1 MTPTPAQS
9 PSHSHT
15 GAVPSAHPCSRRS
28 ACATSGERRWPKRVM
43 APKRSSER
51 PQPSVWGSA
60 TKRTGGELAISEGFS
75 EGVYSSCSAAASD
88 LAISEEHKLVGR
100 INATDSVGGGI
111 ISSRGWRTLNTTLEA
126 VPSTTL
132 ETVPNTTLEA
142 VPSCVSVL
150 AVLVA
155 ELAARLNTA
164 PSEAGAPVAAERS
177 SEIAISVCAA
187 GRARPRYKGGAAS
200 TAEAE
205 AVRLASWRGGQAH
218 EPRGPLT
225 APAGAVPSSG
235 EEAKPLYLMR
245 EAISGNQWSSRGHLA
260 RPSRGHLE
268 ATYCESRSVVAL

>member
-9 PSHSHT
+9 PSHSHS

-126 VPSTTL
+126 VPNTTL
-132 ETVPNTTLEA
+132 ETVPNMTLEA
-142 VPSCVSVL
+142 VPPCVSVL

-155 ELAARLNTA
+155 VLAARPNTA

-177 SEIAISVCAA
+177 AEIAISVCAA

>member
-1 MTPTPAQS
+1 
-9 PSHSHT
+9 
-15 GAVPSAHPCSRRS
+15 
-28 ACATSGERRWPKRVM
+28 M

-60 TKRTGGELAISEGFS
+60 TKRTGGELAISEDFS
-75 EGVYSSCSAAASD
+75 EGVYSSCSAAASE

-111 ISSRGWRTLNTTLEA
+111 ISSRGWRTLNTTLA
-126 VPSTTL
+126 A
-132 ETVPNTTLEA
+132 VPNTTLEA
-142 VPSCVSVL
+142 VPPCVSVL

-164 PSEAGAPVAAERS
+164 SSEAGAPVAAERF

-205 AVRLASWRGGQAH
+205 AARLASWRGGQAH

-245 EAISGNQWSSRGHLA
+245 EAISGNQWSSRGHHA
-260 RPSRGHLE
+260 WPSRGHLE